1 MFKAG
6 VSTLYIYIY
15 ILSKKGSNCLIQT
28 ILKTSL
34 TSVCVLH
41 TQPVLPCLRKKAI
54 ECSRTR

>member
-15 ILSKKGSNCLIQT
+15 CQKKGSNCLIQT

-34 TSVCVLH
+34 TSVYVLH